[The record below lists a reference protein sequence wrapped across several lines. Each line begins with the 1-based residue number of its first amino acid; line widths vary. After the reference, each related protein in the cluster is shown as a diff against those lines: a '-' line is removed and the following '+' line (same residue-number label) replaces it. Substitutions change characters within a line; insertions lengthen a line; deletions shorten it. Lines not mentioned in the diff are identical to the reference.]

1 MPARRVWLPGRDSAA
16 PDVGLLLLR
25 LWTGGAMVALHGW
38 AKVVDFDSM
47 AQRFPDAL
55 GLGSP
60 AVNLALSASAE
71 FGAAALLM
79 LGLGTRLAALV
90 LAVNMTVAWIVAH
103 GARLSGAGSGE
114 TAFIYLAAFVA
125 LLVAGPG
132 RYSID
137 FHLFGA
143 TSRQ

>member
-1 MPARRVWLPGRDSAA
+1 ML
-16 PDVGLLLLR
+16 
-25 LWTGGAMVALHGW
+25 TLHGW
-38 AKVVDFDSM
+38 AKIADFDAI

-71 FGAAALLM
+71 FGAAVLVVI
-79 LGLGTRLAALV
+79 GLGTRLAAGL

-114 TAFIYLAAFVA
+114 TAFIYLAVFVA
-125 LLVAGPG
+125 LAIAGPG

-137 FHLFGA
+137 GQLFGA
-143 TSRQ
+143 PSRQ